1 MAVHFFSEDI
11 PFELQDKLRRKRWL
25 KEIAN
30 ASGFQIKELNY
41 VF

>member
-25 KEIAN
+25 KEKGNPSA
-30 ASGFQIKELNY
+30 FQIKKFY
-41 VF
+41 